1 MAHKF
6 KIGRVVRLKRRPLDG
21 TGFAGIFQVVRLV
34 PPDVD
39 DVPAYRIK
47 DETGVERAVR
57 ETEIEEV

>member
-1 MAHKF
+1 
-6 KIGRVVRLKRRPLDG
+6 
-21 TGFAGIFQVVRLV
+21 V
-34 PPDVD
+34 PPNVH